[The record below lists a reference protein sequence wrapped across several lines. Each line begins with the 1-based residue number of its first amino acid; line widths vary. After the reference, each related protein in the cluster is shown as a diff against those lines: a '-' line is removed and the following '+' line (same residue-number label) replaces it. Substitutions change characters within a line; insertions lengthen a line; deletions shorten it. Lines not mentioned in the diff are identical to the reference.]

1 PVGGRETRV
10 TATDRAQ
17 TLGDFSGDGQ
27 RLLFHSSREAGMY
40 RSSRLFQ
47 VAVEG
52 GPVERLTD
60 AFGYDPRSGVDGRVF
75 FRRGR
80 ELETRPRYQG
90 PATPTL
96 WSLEGDSATQL
107 TEMPGS
113 EHDGHPLPD
122 GGMLFIAGE
131 SGSNQIWRRDG
142 QGRDARLTDFRPAD
156 GEPTIGHGVRD
167 LRVSSNGAHAVF
179 CVWDRLFRLD
189 LGQPG
194 AEPVEIEVRLSADD
208 ASAERRSLDL
218 SREVDEAVLSPD
230 GRTVAIAARGEI
242 LIRATKEGRP
252 TRRVTQ
258 GAARDGDLAWSP
270 DGSRL
275 YYATDEATGFRSIWF
290 AEVDLTRA
298 DIEPVDESTEDVVD
312 DAEAAA
318 ESEGETEA
326 DVEGEATAEADGDD
340 AESEEESRDES
351 DDAPKHGERWA
362 DALTFRTERLVS
374 EPGMDLWGPRPS
386 PDGQS
391 LLFHRERGD
400 LMLHSLESGET
411 RAVLRGWDEPQVQWA
426 ADSRHIVY
434 AVADLDFNTDVW
446 IGDVGPA
453 DATEWSFEPVNVTRH
468 PDNDVSP
475 QLSADGKVLVFLSER
490 AGENWSWDVWRVHL
504 DKGLD
509 GLTDYD
515 LTEHFEEA
523 AETLSKRKSPAL
535 GGDAVEL
542 FEFDLE
548 DAWLRATRL
557 TDLPGS
563 ESDLNLSPAGDT
575 VFFTG
580 TVGEDTALWSVDH
593 LGEDREQIASGS
605 PDGVALTPDGKW
617 IGYVDGGRAKRV
629 KSGGGKVET
638 LGIDARAEID
648 VAAEQRQKFLEAARV
663 MELDFYHPTLKGLD
677 WTALTAS
684 YARLAEGTATSAEF
698 NRVGNMLLG
707 ELDGSHLGMYGGE
720 AFSAPDTATGYLGV
734 DTRGVEGGF
743 QVAEVIDGGPAAQVT
758 SRLHV
763 GDVIFEVAGASVADE
778 NGQVAHDLHT
788 MLAGTRGG
796 EVLIGVRD
804 ASGDERLVLIEPI
817 SWGAENTL
825 RYGHGTRLRR
835 EAVERLSDGRL
846 GYLHIRGMSARYVRD
861 FERDLYAAAHGKDGL
876 LIDVRDNGGGS
887 TTDILLAS
895 LTAPNHAF
903 TVPRGADFDS
913 TPRDAYPRDRR
924 LIYGYSRP
932 IAVLINEN
940 SFSNAEIFAH
950 SIKTIGRGLLVGTQT
965 FGGVISTGSARLI
978 DDTLVRRPFRGWYLP
993 DGTDMEHNGAEPDVP
1008 VEQTPA
1014 DDIAG
1019 VDRQL
1024 EAAVESLLKSID
1036 AGR

>member
-1 PVGGRETRV
+1 AHPAEERRSAFSPDGSLIAFESDRDGSRNLYTMPLTEVEGRPVGGRETRV

-17 TLGDFSGDGQ
+17 TLGDFSGDGR

-411 RAVLRGWDEPQVQWA
+411 RAVLRGHRVVVRAGQ
-426 ADSRHIVY
+426 RHTSPRQRRLAPALRGREGTRLPERACRRELV
-434 AVADLDFNTDVW
+434 
-446 IGDVGPA
+446 VGRLAGPPRQGA
-453 DATEWSFEPVNVTRH
+453 RW
-468 PDNDVSP
+468 
-475 QLSADGKVLVFLSER
+475 ADGLRPHR
-490 AGENWSWDVWRVHL
+490 ALRGSGRDALQAQVSGPRWRCSRALRVRSRGRL
-504 DKGLD
+504 AAGD
-509 GLTDYD
+509 G
-515 LTEHFEEA
+515 
-523 AETLSKRKSPAL
+523 
-535 GGDAVEL
+535 
-542 FEFDLE
+542 
-548 DAWLRATRL
+548 LRATRL

-684 YARLAEGTATSAEF
+684 YARLAEGTATSA
-698 NRVGNMLLG
+698 
-707 ELDGSHLGMYGGE
+707 
-720 AFSAPDTATGYLGV
+720 
-734 DTRGVEGGF
+734 
-743 QVAEVIDGGPAAQVT
+743 
-758 SRLHV
+758 
-763 GDVIFEVAGASVADE
+763 
-778 NGQVAHDLHT
+778 
-788 MLAGTRGG
+788 
-796 EVLIGVRD
+796 
-804 ASGDERLVLIEPI
+804 
-817 SWGAENTL
+817 
-825 RYGHGTRLRR
+825 
-835 EAVERLSDGRL
+835 
-846 GYLHIRGMSARYVRD
+846 
-861 FERDLYAAAHGKDGL
+861 
-876 LIDVRDNGGGS
+876 
-887 TTDILLAS
+887 
-895 LTAPNHAF
+895 
-903 TVPRGADFDS
+903 
-913 TPRDAYPRDRR
+913 
-924 LIYGYSRP
+924 
-932 IAVLINEN
+932 
-940 SFSNAEIFAH
+940 
-950 SIKTIGRGLLVGTQT
+950 
-965 FGGVISTGSARLI
+965 
-978 DDTLVRRPFRGWYLP
+978 
-993 DGTDMEHNGAEPDVP
+993 
-1008 VEQTPA
+1008 
-1014 DDIAG
+1014 
-1019 VDRQL
+1019 
-1024 EAAVESLLKSID
+1024 
-1036 AGR
+1036 